1 MLLIANV
8 VHKVTKFISSLLAL
22 MSNRG
27 RSPSASPGFFRR
39 LLDSENSS
47 TSNAN
52 GGNNTLR
59 VPFMTRALSASPK
72 IFRRNRSRSSSAQPQ
87 AANAIPNGPV
97 EPAAAES
104 GDNEANRNADEN
116 ADSAAVDAS
125 GRRQS
130 RFARFLSNP
139 PHMVQ
144 ERLEYL
150 RIYRKTRGRSV
161 RRKITQGRICLTSI
175 LTRDS
180 Q

>member
-1 MLLIANV
+1 MLHIVNV
-8 VHKVTKFISSLLAL
+8 VSKVTKFVLSVVL

-47 TSNAN
+47 NSNAD

-59 VPFMTRALSASPK
+59 VPFVARALSASPK

-97 EPAAAES
+97 EPTAAES
-104 GDNEANRNADEN
+104 GDNEANKNAGEN
-116 ADSAAVDAS
+116 ADAADS

-130 RFARFLSNP
+130 RFARFISNP

-144 ERLEYL
+144 ERLEFL
-150 RIYRKTRGRSV
+150 RSYRKSRGRSV
-161 RRKITQGRICLTSI
+161 RRKITQGSICLTSV
-175 LTRDS
+175 LTSRS
-180 Q
+180 QYF